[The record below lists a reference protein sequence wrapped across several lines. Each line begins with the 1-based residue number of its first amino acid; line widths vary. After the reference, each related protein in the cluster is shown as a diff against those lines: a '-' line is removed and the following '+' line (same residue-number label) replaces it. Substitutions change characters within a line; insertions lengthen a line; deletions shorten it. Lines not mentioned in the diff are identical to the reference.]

1 MQMQERAFQQVD
13 VFTATPYLGNPVAVV
28 LQGDGLDDATMQRF
42 AHWTHLSETTFM
54 LAPTD
59 RQADYRLRIFTPG
72 GELQFAGHPTLGSC
86 HAWLAAGGQPKSDAH
101 VVQQC
106 GVGLVRIQRDGAQ
119 LAFGAPP
126 LQRSAVDA
134 GLLQAVA
141 AALGLASARILAA
154 QLLDNGTRW
163 LGLLIDNADS
173 VAQLRPDFT
182 RLKATG
188 HKVGVAALRAAA
200 PLQDDDNGDL
210 LVRGFAPHM
219 GIDED
224 PVTGSLN
231 ASLAQWLIADGHMG
245 SSYVA
250 AQGAALGRS
259 GRVIIRTDAAGQIW
273 VGGQAVTCI
282 EGQVWL

>member
-1 MQMQERAFQQVD
+1 MQERAFQQVD
-13 VFTATPYLGNPVAVV
+13 VFTATPYFGNPVAVV

-42 AHWTHLSETTFM
+42 AHWTNLSETTFM

-59 RQADYRLRIFTPG
+59 LQADYRLRIFTPG

-86 HAWLAAGGQPKSDAH
+86 HAWLAAGGKPKSEAH

-106 GVGLVRIQRDGAQ
+106 GVGLVRIQRDGAL

-126 LQRSAVDA
+126 LQRSAVGAELLDA
-134 GLLQAVA
+134 VTT
-141 AALGLASARILAA
+141 ALGLKSEQIVAA
-154 QLLDNGTRW
+154 QLLDNGTHW

-173 VAQLRPDFT
+173 VARLQPDFA

-188 HKVGVAALRAAA
+188 HKVGVAATCVGKPAHE
-200 PLQDDDNGDL
+200 DDHADL
-210 LVRGFAPHM
+210 LVRGFAPNM

-231 ASLAQWLIADGHMG
+231 ASLAQWLIADGHMAA
-245 SSYVA
+245 SYVA
-250 AQGAALGRS
+250 AQGAALGRN
-259 GRVIIRTDAAGQIW
+259 GRVIIRTDATGQTW

-282 EGQVWL
+282 EGQVRL

>member
-1 MQMQERAFQQVD
+1 MQERAFQQVD

-42 AHWTHLSETTFM
+42 AHWTNLSETTFM

-86 HAWLAAGGQPKSDAH
+86 HAWLAAGGRPKSEAH

-106 GVGLVRIQRDGAQ
+106 GVGLVRIQRDGAL

-126 LQRSAVDA
+126 LQRSAVNA
-134 GLLQAVA
+134 ELLDAVA
-141 AALGLASARILAA
+141 AALGLAPTQIVAA
-154 QLLDNGTRW
+154 QLLDNGTLW
-163 LGLLIDNADS
+163 LGLLIASTDN
-173 VAQLRPDFT
+173 VEQLRPDFA

-188 HKVGVAALRAAA
+188 HKIGVAAIRVGPA
-200 PLQDDDNGDL
+200 DDDSADL
-210 LVRGFAPHM
+210 VVRGFAPHM

-231 ASLAQWLIADGHMG
+231 AGLAQWLIADGRMA

-250 AQGAALGRS
+250 AQGAALGRD
-259 GRVIIRTDAAGQIW
+259 GRVQIRTDTAGQVW

-282 EGQVWL
+282 EGRVRL